1 MELNPQQWYNQ
12 ERSKIDADIILIRRK
27 IKVISTIRLA
37 LFTAILLA
45 ILFLYQHNYLF
56 GSILFALSLT
66 AFLFALKRSL
76 EQKKKLHQSETA
88 LKIIQL
94 ECNALMGKPSGQDI
108 GADLLD
114 LKHPFAHDLD
124 LFGKHSLWHYIN
136 RTLTFDGRMLLA
148 DALLNPQLNKEEL
161 IQKQAIVSE
170 LKNQPETLLHFR
182 VHGLSEQENPAPAS
196 QIENWL
202 NEEISLSQ
210 KPLIRYGRWIFSAIA
225 LISILGFAFNFLPG
239 WCLSTALTLNFI
251 MLGTTIKQINFIHQ
265 KHSGIVKTIA
275 HHEALLAYVSQLKF
289 EHLSLS
295 EIQNDAQHSLQAIKN
310 LHRALNRF
318 DVRLNGFMGIVMNIV
333 FMFDYH
339 CLVEIETWKNN
350 NRNALQKSLKNMATM
365 EYSISLANFAFQRPN
380 FNFPQ
385 FTSQDSMQAEG
396 LFHPLLHAEKA
407 VSNTLSLGENEKMV
421 LLTGANMTGKSTW
434 LRAIGLNATLAYLG
448 LPIAAKS
455 AQFPLLRIYTSMR
468 ITDDLE
474 EGISYFKAEISRLQA
489 LLTSIRN
496 SEATWLFLIDEP
508 LRGTN
513 AGDKQAGTIGIIKN
527 LITLNAVGILASHD
541 AALSNLETEN
551 PGKIKNYHFD
561 SEIIG
566 NELSFDYTLKSGCST
581 SNNATLLM
589 KLNGILLD

>member
-1 MELNPQQWYNQ
+1 MKFNPQQWYNQ
-12 ERSKIDADIILIRRK
+12 ERSKIEVDIFLVRRK

-37 LFTAILLA
+37 LFATILIAII
-45 ILFLYQHNYLF
+45 ILYNHNYLF
-56 GSILFALSLT
+56 GSILFSVSLIV
-66 AFLFALKRSL
+66 FLIAVKRSL

-88 LKIIQL
+88 LQIIQL
-94 ECNALMGKPSGQDI
+94 ECNALMGKPSGIDI

-124 LFGKHSLWHYIN
+124 LFGKHSLWHYLN
-136 RTLTFDGRMLLA
+136 RTLTFDGRTLLA
-148 DALLNPQLNKEEL
+148 DALLDPQLNEEEL
-161 IQKQAIVSE
+161 NQKQAIVSE
-170 LKNQPETLLHFR
+170 LKKQPEILLKFR

-202 NEEISLSQ
+202 NEKISLSQ
-210 KPLIRYGRWIFSAIA
+210 KPVVLYGRWILSAVT
-225 LISILGFAFNFLPG
+225 LISILGFSFNFLPG
-239 WCLSTALTLNFI
+239 WCLSTALALNFI
-251 MLGTTIKQINFIHQ
+251 ILGTTIKQINFIHQ

-275 HHEALLAYVSQLKF
+275 HHEALLAYVSHLKF
-289 EHLSLS
+289 EHSNLS

-318 DVRLNGFMGIVMNIV
+318 DVRLNGFMGIVMNLV

-339 CLVEIETWKNN
+339 CLVQIETWKNR
-350 NRNALQKSLKNMATM
+350 NRNALQKSLKNMAIM

-380 FNFPQ
+380 FHFPQ
-385 FTSQDSMQAEG
+385 FTLQNCMQAEG

-407 VSNTLSLGENEKMV
+407 VSNALSLGENEKMV

-496 SEATWLFLIDEP
+496 SDAAWLFLIDEP

-527 LITLNAVGILASHD
+527 LITLNAMGILASHD
-541 AALSNLETEN
+541 SALSNLETEH
-551 PGKIKNYHFD
+551 PEKIKNYHFD